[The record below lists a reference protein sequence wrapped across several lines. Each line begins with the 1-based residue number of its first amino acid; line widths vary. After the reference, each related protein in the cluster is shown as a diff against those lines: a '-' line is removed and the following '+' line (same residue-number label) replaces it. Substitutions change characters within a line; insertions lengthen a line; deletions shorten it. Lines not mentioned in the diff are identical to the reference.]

1 MKHVHTSIIDK
12 LLSYGFDFNDAIII
26 ADNSLE
32 YGFNSLLEL
41 ELNIYDYLMD
51 YISVEKALSI
61 AKEIIQN
68 I

>member
-12 LLSYGFDFNDAIII
+12 LVTNGFDFNDAVII
-26 ADNSLE
+26 ADNCLE

-51 YISVEKALSI
+51 YISVERALII
-61 AKEIIQN
+61 AKEIIEN
-68 I
+68 L